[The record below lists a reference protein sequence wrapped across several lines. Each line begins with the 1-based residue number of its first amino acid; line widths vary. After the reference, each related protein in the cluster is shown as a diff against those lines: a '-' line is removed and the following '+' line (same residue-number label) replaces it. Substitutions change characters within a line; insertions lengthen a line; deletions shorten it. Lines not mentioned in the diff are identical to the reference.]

1 MQFPEKI
8 EDRLGYVSFSIAE
21 AGDSQD
27 GAKPEENP
35 DQEAAEERLEK
46 QVNDGDASA
55 EDVQDATG
63 KEKEQSFFE
72 RAADAVR
79 DVSEAISNVG
89 DALNDALD
97 AFNGNEPAVK
107 SVKRGTSNLV
117 SPGGTVVLY
126 LPAGFQMNEGVQ
138 YDQTDLGI
146 AGAGA
151 ANALSAGGG
160 IGDALAGSA
169 TGFLEA
175 LKSDVG
181 SPQARLAALETA
193 KRAGKIDAGIIA
205 GATAA
210 AGVTVNPNQRVL
222 FKRVNIREFAFNF
235 TLVPVNAGEA
245 ATVTSMV
252 KFFRKY
258 LYPEAITAG
267 EGGIKIGYKFPEKF
281 NIKVGSA
288 LGWSAPE
295 IKACYL
301 RNVAVTYNPNAIAFH
316 EDGNPVE
323 TQLSLNFVEAAA
335 LDRSDVE

>member
-46 QVNDGDASA
+46 QVDDGDASA

-72 RAADAVR
+72 RTANVIR

-89 DALNDALD
+89 DGLNDALD

-151 ANALSAGGG
+151 EGAFAEGGVTG
-160 IGDALAGSA
+160 AIAGSA
-169 TGFLEA
+169 TGFLGA